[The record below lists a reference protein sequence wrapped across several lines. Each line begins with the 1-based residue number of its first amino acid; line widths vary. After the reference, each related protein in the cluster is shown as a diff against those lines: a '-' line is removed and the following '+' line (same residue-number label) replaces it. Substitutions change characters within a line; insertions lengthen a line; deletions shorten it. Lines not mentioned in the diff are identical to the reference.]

1 MTSAGT
7 MLARSLVLGLVWA
20 LCLVGC
26 AGGGETLESPWMLR
40 SPYPP
45 VGGDRLFAV
54 VPLRNESGTSSA
66 DVLRIADALSATIT
80 EAEGLRALPT
90 NRVLDAMRALEIGV
104 LDDPSQARALSEALG
119 VDALVLGSL
128 TAYDPY
134 DPPVLGLSLAIYER
148 RDTRATGSGLD
159 PRVLSYQG
167 TEYAY
172 FPRSSRAGAPSSSVA
187 LHLDGRNHAVQQRV
201 RAYARGRH
209 DEDSALGWRRYLASM
224 DLYERF
230 AAHAAIGELLER
242 ERRRLQ
248 RAARGTDG

>member
-1 MTSAGT
+1 
-7 MLARSLVLGLVWA
+7 MLVRPLLGLFWA
-20 LCLVGC
+20 IALLGC
-26 AGGGETLESPWMLR
+26 AGGGEVLEAPGVLR

-45 VGGDRLFAV
+45 RGGDRLFAV
-54 VPLRNESGTSSA
+54 VPPRNESGTSSA
-66 DVLRIADALSATIT
+66 DVLRIADALAASIT
-80 EAEGLRALPT
+80 EVEGLRALPT

-104 LDDPSQARALSEALG
+104 IDDPSQARALAEALG

-148 RDTRATGSGLD
+148 TGVSGGSGFD
-159 PRVLSYQG
+159 PRILSRQA

-172 FPRSSRAGAPSSSVA
+172 FPRSSRADAPSSSVA
-187 LHLDGRNHAVQQRV
+187 LHLDGRNHAVLQRV

-230 AAHAAIGELLER
+230 AAHAAIEALLDKER
-242 ERRRLQ
+242 GRLR
-248 RAARGTDG
+248 RAARETDG

>member
-1 MTSAGT
+1 
-7 MLARSLVLGLVWA
+7 MLARPLLGLFWA
-20 LCLVGC
+20 IALLGC
-26 AGGGETLESPWMLR
+26 AGGGEVLEAPGVLH

-66 DVLRIADALSATIT
+66 DVLRIADALAAAIT
-80 EAEGLRALPT
+80 EVDGLRALPT

-104 LDDPSQARALSEALG
+104 IDDPSQARALAEALG

-148 RDTRATGSGLD
+148 TGVSGTSGLD
-159 PRVLSYQG
+159 PRVLSRQA

-172 FPRSSRAGAPSSSVA
+172 FPRSSRADAPASSVA
-187 LHLDGRNHAVQQRV
+187 LHLDGRNHAVLERV
-201 RAYARGRH
+201 RSYARGRH
-209 DEDSALGWRRYLASM
+209 DEESALGWRRYLASM

-230 AAHAAIGELLER
+230 AAHAAIEALLDKER
-242 ERRRLQ
+242 SRLR
-248 RAARGTDG
+248 RAARETDG